1 MKKAILT
8 GLLLLSPTALAG
20 GAGSAPA
27 PVTPKATVVT
37 SAPVQNCMPGEW
49 AKAAIELVT
58 QRGYFIG
65 YPDGTFDWCSAITR
79 QEVAQVLARV
89 IASLPTQQSTF
100 NPAEL
105 DTLRQGLQQAL
116 TGLEELRAQL
126 AAQQDA
132 INALQTQIAEL
143 QAAIANLPAGT
154 AGAAGEAGAAGPA
167 GEAGPAGPAGEAGP
181 AGPAGEAGPQG
192 PAGEAGPAGPQGPA
206 GPAGATGPQ
215 GPAGPQG
222 ETGAVGP
229 QGPQG
234 EQGPAGRDFV
244 PPAPPFRYGNFV
256 GVSYYS
262 VLQQNVG
269 SMVRVMAGND
279 ALNGGFGVRLT
290 GDFRVSG
297 STPGNSVSAIA
308 TYRASLG
315 RSDGILGA
323 GGGYNFAIQSTFSEL
338 LVGVDY
344 RFTDR
349 FAVFGEA
356 RQHYYFN
363 GTGASISS
371 IAAGIKFRF

>member
-1 MKKAILT
+1 MNKVILT
-8 GLLLLSPTALAG
+8 SLLMLTPTALAG
-20 GAGSAPA
+20 SAGAATPIQPQVQA
-27 PVTPKATVVT
+27 VTT
-37 SAPVQNCMPGEW
+37 APVQNCMPGEW
-49 AKAAIELVT
+49 ARAAIELVT

-89 IASLPTQQSTF
+89 IASLPEQQAAF
-100 NPAEL
+100 NPEEL
-105 DTLRQGLQQAL
+105 NTLRQGLQQAL
-116 TGLEELRAQL
+116 AGLEELRAQL

-132 INALQTQIAEL
+132 INALQAQIAEL
-143 QAAIANLPAGT
+143 QTAISNLPAGS
-154 AGAAGEAGAAGPA
+154 AGEAGAAGA
-167 GEAGPAGPAGEAGP
+167 
-181 AGPAGEAGPQG
+181 Q
-192 PAGEAGPAGPQGPA
+192 GEAGPAGPQGEA
-206 GPAGATGPQ
+206 GPAGAV

-222 ETGAVGP
+222 ERGEAGPAGAQGEAGPAGAAGPAGP
-229 QGPQG
+229 QGERGEAGPAGPQGAQGERG

-244 PPAPPFRYGNFV
+244 PPAPPFRYGNFI
-256 GVSYYS
+256 GASYYS

-269 SMVRVMAGND
+269 TMVRVMAGND
-279 ALNGGFGVRLT
+279 SLNGGFGVRVT
-290 GDFRVSG
+290 GDFRVTG

-323 GGGYNFAIQSTFSEL
+323 GGGYNFENRSTFSEL

-349 FAVFGEA
+349 LAVFGEA

-363 GTGASISS
+363 GTGLNISS
-371 IAAGIKFRF
+371 IAAGFKFRF